1 MNLFCPTRRPKQL
14 SYSRLFAAPLI
25 LLLLSFEGAGV
36 IQAQQDFK
44 VSTVY
49 LVRHAERAAAPAQD
63 PPLAEAGNVRSQE
76 LARMLAKAGIKAI
89 YTSQYLRTRQT
100 AEPLAKQLGI
110 MSDVVE
116 VKMSPSNPREVSKQ
130 SYEDVAKKVYAREG
144 EATLIIGHSN
154 TVPEMIKALG
164 GDAAP
169 IIDEKEY
176 DDLFIV
182 TIYAKGKAKVAQLKY
197 GKQP

>member
-1 MNLFCPTRRPKQL
+1 MNLFCLTRRPKQVF
-14 SYSRLFAAPLI
+14 YSRLFAASLI

-36 IQAQQDFK
+36 IQAQHDFK
-44 VSTVY
+44 VTTVY

-76 LARMLAKAGIKAI
+76 LARMLVKTGIKAI
-89 YTSQYLRTRQT
+89 YTSQYLRTKQT

-110 MSDVVE
+110 SSDVVE
-116 VKMSPSNPREVSKQ
+116 VRMSPSNPREISKQ
-130 SYEDVAKKVYAREG
+130 SYEDVAKKVYAHEG
-144 EATLIIGHSN
+144 EAALIVGHSN
-154 TVPEMIKALG
+154 TIPEMIKALG
-164 GDAAP
+164 GDVAP